1 MVKKI
6 IIAAVIILVIAGII
20 TAAAVYMK
28 KHKNDYI
35 LDGPGMVRQPHDY
48 IDYCSYSY
56 GGGMEGK
63 SEHIEL
69 TRRSDGSYT
78 YSYSYCPY
86 NGGEE
91 TVIEKTFSDYEPV
104 MDEIREICKRTGV
117 LTWGELPKSD
127 LELLDAP
134 VTSISFTTFGDAA
147 NGHYSVSSNDV
158 LPESGNGLFTDI
170 YSYLISL
177 K

>member
-1 MVKKI
+1 MIKRI
-6 IIAAVIILVIAGII
+6 IIAAVIILVITGII

-48 IDYCSYSY
+48 INYCSYSY

-117 LTWGELPKSD
+117 LTWGELPKSE
-127 LELLDAP
+127 LLLLDAP
-134 VTSISFTTFGDAA
+134 TATVSFRYFD
-147 NGHYSVSSNDV
+147 NCFYSVNSDDI
-158 LPESGNGLFTDI
+158 LPEEGNGIFSDI
-170 YSYLISL
+170 YDYLKSL

>member
-1 MVKKI
+1 MIKKI

-28 KHKNDYI
+28 MHKNDYI

-56 GGGMEGK
+56 GGGMEGE

-69 TRRSDGSYT
+69 TRHSDGSYT

-91 TVIEKTFSDYEPV
+91 TVIEKTFSDFEPV
-104 MDEIREICKRTGV
+104 MDAIREICKRTGV
-117 LTWGELPKSD
+117 LTWGELPDSE
-127 LELLDAP
+127 LMLLDAP
-134 VTSISFTTFGDAA
+134 TTAVSFRFFDDCF
-147 NGHYSVSSNDV
+147 YSVNSNDE
-158 LPESGNGLFTDI
+158 LPEDSYGIFNEI
-170 YSYLISL
+170 YNYLISL

>member
-1 MVKKI
+1 MIKKI

-28 KHKNDYI
+28 KHKNDHII
-35 LDGPGMVRQPHDY
+35 LDGPGMVRQPHDF

-56 GGGMEGK
+56 GGGMEGE

-69 TRRSDGSYT
+69 TRHSDGSYK

-117 LTWGELPKSD
+117 LTWGELPDSE
-127 LELLDAP
+127 LMLLDAP
-134 VTSISFTTFGDAA
+134 TTAVSFRFFDDCF
-147 NGHYSVSSNDV
+147 YSVNSNDEI
-158 LPESGNGLFTDI
+158 PEDSYGIFNEI
-170 YSYLISL
+170 YNYLISL